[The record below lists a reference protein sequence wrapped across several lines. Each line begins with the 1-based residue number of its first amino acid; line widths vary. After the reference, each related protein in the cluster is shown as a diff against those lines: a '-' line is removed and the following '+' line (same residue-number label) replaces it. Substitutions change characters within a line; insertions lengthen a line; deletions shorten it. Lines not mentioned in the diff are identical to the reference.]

1 MLDELILIKER
12 LELIFPFMKKFNN
25 YGLLFLVTLFLGLT
39 VFLSKYLLNTEELL
53 YNFYSEQLAQEQIEK
68 LLENQQKWEWLAYA
82 ILPLLVL
89 IRSSLVALCLSIG
102 VFFYDME
109 HKIAFKRFF
118 RVALIGEFVLVLVG
132 YFKFGYF
139 YFIKTEFTLQDL
151 QQYYPLSYINFLDLE
166 KIQPWLVYPLQT
178 INLFEIAYFFVL
190 VYGMYKL
197 LQNKFWKSFEITAVS
212 YGTGLVIW
220 LGLVMFLTLNMS

>member
-1 MLDELILIKER
+1 
-12 LELIFPFMKKFNN
+12 MKKN
-25 YGLLFLVTLFLGLT
+25 LFYFISVLFALFIIIYLT
-39 VFLSKYLLNTEELL
+39 KYFLNTDELL
-53 YNFYSEQLAQEQIEK
+53 YNFYSEKLAQEQVEK
-68 LLENQQKWEWLAYA
+68 LLETQQKWAWIGYA
-82 ILPLLVL
+82 VIPLIIL
-89 IRSSLVALCLSIG
+89 IRGSLVALCLSIG

-109 HKIAFKRFF
+109 HKIPFKRFF
-118 RVALIGEFVLVLVG
+118 RIALIGEFVLVLVG

-166 KIQPWLVYPLQT
+166 KIEPWLIYPLQT
-178 INLFEIAYFFVL
+178 VNLFEIVYFFVL

-197 LQNKFWKSFEITAVS
+197 LQNKFGKSIEITAIS

-220 LGLVMFLTLNMS
+220 LGLVMFLTLNMT